1 MQACRDVDRNA
12 KTHVRGMLGNAMVCV
27 AVVEIGNVVLRWQ
40 MVLWS
45 MNLEMSSWH
54 RDWSA
59 LVDCGPSVPRKPIFG
74 PTCLTLH
81 HTCKVNKIQW

>member
-40 MVLWS
+40 M
-45 MNLEMSSWH
+45 
-54 RDWSA
+54 DSA
-59 LVDCGPSVPRKPIFG
+59 VVYESRNVIMA
-74 PTCLTLH
+74 
-81 HTCKVNKIQW
+81 